1 MTVSHLKLNLTNMV
15 ATSSLTV
22 FCNLKDPALPQN
34 LLYLHHTQGI
44 SNHPEVPQ
52 RVCGGDSSVRIT
64 YSRIINP
71 VTYFT
76 SILLHSFKIY
86 NIIYMLS
93 GAKILT

>member
-1 MTVSHLKLNLTNMV
+1 MTVSHLKLNLTNMA

-52 RVCGGDSSVRIT
+52 RVFKGRFLRQDHLQPDHKSSHILHI
-64 YSRIINP
+64 Y
-71 VTYFT
+71 T
-76 SILLHSFKIY
+76 SS
-86 NIIYMLS
+86 
-93 GAKILT
+93 